1 MNTKRWIAVGVAAVL
16 FFSSVLMSIVSSFFA
31 ESKLDSFFSSFGE
44 QFDAVSNI
52 IQDGDSFN
60 RIAVLDIYGVIEK
73 TESDFFTTGYNHEGI
88 LDNIDSIRDDDTV
101 KALIMRV
108 NSPGGGVYESAQI
121 RDRLVLLRK
130 ERKIPVYVVMESVAA
145 SGGYYISAEADRIFA
160 SAETVTGSIGVIMT
174 GLNYSGLMEKYGIKD
189 NTIKSGEYKDIGSST
204 RAWTE
209 NDAKILQELVDSS
222 YNRFVDI
229 VAKGRKMAKSKAL
242 EIADGRIYDGIQAKK
257 VGLVDEIGYF
267 DDALD
272 KLMADNKLEDAQ
284 VFVFT
289 DNSMNFFSIIEGRIA
304 KLLGV
309 ASKSDISGIVSEGS
323 GYPKMKYLYN

>member
-1 MNTKRWIAVGVAAVL
+1 
-16 FFSSVLMSIVSSFFA
+16 
-31 ESKLDSFFSSFGE
+31 
-44 QFDAVSNI
+44 
-52 IQDGDSFN
+52 
-60 RIAVLDIYGVIEK
+60 
-73 TESDFFTTGYNHEGI
+73 
-88 LDNIDSIRDDDTV
+88 
-101 KALIMRV
+101 MRV
-108 NSPGGGVYESAQI
+108 NSPGGGVYESAQL

-145 SGGYYISAEADRIFA
+145 SGGYYISAEADKIFA

-229 VAKGRKMAKSKAL
+229 VAKGRKMEKSKAL

-267 DDALD
+267 EDALD
-272 KLMADNKLEDAQ
+272 RLMADNKLEDAQ
-284 VFVFT
+284 VFVYT
-289 DNSMNFFSIIEGRIA
+289 DNSMNFFNIIEGRIS
-304 KLLGV
+304 KLLGI
-309 ASKSDISGIVSEGS
+309 ASKSDINGIVSEGS

>member
-16 FFSSVLMSIVSSFFA
+16 FFSSVLMSIVSSFFT
-31 ESKLDSFFSSFGE
+31 ESKLDSFFSSFSE
-44 QFDAVSNI
+44 QFDTVSNI

-145 SGGYYISAEADRIFA
+145 SGGYYISAEADKIFA

-229 VAKGRKMAKSKAL
+229 VAKGRKMDKSKAL

-272 KLMADNKLEDAQ
+272 RLMADSKLEDAQ

>member
-16 FFSSVLMSIVSSFFA
+16 FFSSVLMSIVSSFFT

-52 IQDGDSFN
+52 IQEGDSFN
-60 RIAVLDIYGVIEK
+60 RIAVLDIYGVIEQ
-73 TESDFFTTGYNHEGI
+73 TENDFFTTGYSHQDI

-108 NSPGGGVYESAQI
+108 NSPGGGVYESAQL

-145 SGGYYISAEADRIFA
+145 SGGYYISAEADKIFA

-229 VAKGRKMAKSKAL
+229 VAKGRKMEKSKAL

-267 DDALD
+267 EDALD
-272 KLMADNKLEDAQ
+272 RLMTDNKLEDAQ
-284 VFVFT
+284 VFVYT
-289 DNSMNFFSIIEGRIA
+289 DNSMNFFNIIEGRIA
-304 KLLGV
+304 KLLGI

>member
-16 FFSSVLMSIVSSFFA
+16 FVSSVLMSIVSSFFT

-44 QFDAVSNI
+44 QFDAASNI
-52 IQDGDSFN
+52 IQEGDSFN
-60 RIAVLDIYGVIEK
+60 RIAVLDIYGVIEQ
-73 TESDFFTTGYNHEGI
+73 TENDFFTTGYNHQDI
-88 LDNIDSIRDDDTV
+88 LDIIDSIRDDDTV

-108 NSPGGGVYESAQI
+108 NSPGGGVYESAQL

-145 SGGYYISAEADRIFA
+145 SGGYYISAEADKIFA

-229 VAKGRKMAKSKAL
+229 VAKGRKMEKSKAL

-267 DDALD
+267 EDALD
-272 KLMADNKLEDAQ
+272 RLMADNKLEDAQ
-284 VFVFT
+284 VFVYT
-289 DNSMNFFSIIEGRIA
+289 DNSMNFFNIIEGRIS
-304 KLLGV
+304 KLLGI
-309 ASKSDISGIVSEGS
+309 ASKSDINGIVSEGS